1 MRKVGFEVY
10 DKDTQL
16 PVSRPLASKTTAHR
30 RCDKLNNA
38 YGRYRYIVRYV
49 NNEN

>member
-1 MRKVGFEVY
+1 MKTIGFQIY

-16 PVSRPLASKTTAHR
+16 PVSRPLASRTAANR

-38 YGRYRYIVRYV
+38 YGRYRYTVRYI
-49 NNEN
+49 NKED